1 MKMFMLFLFAMVLS
15 FITIA
20 QSNIEDP
27 QTHIPFQGIIKNP
40 DGTPL
45 ENTPTYMRFT
55 IHRDTPD
62 GSIEYCENQALTT
75 DATGRINA
83 AIGSGIVI
91 VGNYAN
97 IDWDGGIKYLSVER
111 SLSSPN
117 GPYSVLES
125 NQMLSVPYAMHTRN
139 VSVNVSETGD
149 TLRIGNGP
157 GIIIPGISAAN
168 P

>member
-1 MKMFMLFLFAMVLS
+1 MKILPLTLLALAIQ
-15 FITIA
+15 FIATA

-27 QTHIPFQGIIKNP
+27 QTHIPFQGIIKNT

-45 ENTPTYMRFT
+45 ASTLVYMRFT
-55 IHRDTPD
+55 LHRNTPN

-75 DATGRINA
+75 DASGRINA

-97 IDWDGGIKYLSVER
+97 IDWGGGIKYLSVER
-111 SLSSPN
+111 SMTSPN

-125 NQMLSVPYAMHTRN
+125 NQMLSVPYALHTRN
-139 VSVNVSETGD
+139 VPVNVSETGD
-149 TLRIGNGP
+149 TLHIGNGP

>member
-1 MKMFMLFLFAMVLS
+1 MKMFTLFLITMVLP
-15 FITIA
+15 FYTIA

-139 VSVNVSETGD
+139 VSVTVSTTGD

-157 GIIIPGISAAN
+157 GIIIPGISEAN

>member
-1 MKMFMLFLFAMVLS
+1 MKTLPLTLLALTIQ
-15 FITIA
+15 FIATA

-27 QTHIPFQGIIKNP
+27 QTHIPFQGIIKNT
-40 DGTPL
+40 DGSPL
-45 ENTPTYMRFT
+45 ANTLVYMRFT
-55 IHRDTPD
+55 LHRNTPN

-75 DATGRINA
+75 DLSGRINA

-139 VSVNVSETGD
+139 VPVNVSETGD

>member
-1 MKMFMLFLFAMVLS
+1 MKIIPLTLLALAIQ
-15 FITIA
+15 FIASA

-27 QTHIPFQGIIKNP
+27 QTHIPFQGIIKNT

-45 ENTPTYMRFT
+45 ANSPVYMRFT
-55 IHRDTPD
+55 LHRNTAN

-75 DATGRINA
+75 DGSGRINA
-83 AIGSGIVI
+83 SIGAGIVI

-97 IDWDGGIKYLSVER
+97 IDWGGGIKYLSIER
-111 SLSSPN
+111 SLNSPN
-117 GPYSVLES
+117 GPYNVLES
-125 NQMLSVPYAMHTRN
+125 NQLLSVPYALHTRN
-139 VSVNVSETGD
+139 VPVNVSETGD